1 MMMDVF
7 IRGLGAIRRVNGSQP
22 VEWRASTTE
31 RYRSMLLEE
40 SVTVSLGSFHALLQW
55 NFDGEAGFSAEM
67 FVSQRTWMNLRWD
80 MCCEVGRGKSDSRTY
95 NLSLT
100 SCVFF
105 DRVSSVHFV
114 FVRMFRL
121 YRRM

>member
-40 SVTVSLGSFHALLQW
+40 SVTVSLGPFHALLQW
-55 NFDGEAGFSAEM
+55 NFDGEAGFSTEM
-67 FVSQRTWMNLRWD
+67 FVSQRTSMSLRWS
-80 MCCEVGRGKSDSRTY
+80 MCCEVGREKSDSRTY
-95 NLSLT
+95 NLSLA

-105 DRVSSVHFV
+105 DRVSSVRFV
-114 FVRMFRL
+114 FV
-121 YRRM
+121 